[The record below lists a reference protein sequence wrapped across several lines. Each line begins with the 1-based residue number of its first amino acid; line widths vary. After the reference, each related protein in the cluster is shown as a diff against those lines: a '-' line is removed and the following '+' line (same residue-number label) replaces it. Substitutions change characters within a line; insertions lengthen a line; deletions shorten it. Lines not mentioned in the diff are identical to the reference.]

1 MPSWEPQLA
10 TIQQKLEAV
19 TKRGYV
25 ILSDGSHK
33 SITGAVTVHE
43 GVRMARQIM
52 ERGFLTTLETGVAFG
67 VSTLAICLA
76 LEEAGQSTS
85 VHFGVDPDQT
95 AVHKGA
101 ALSLLQEHGIAHRF
115 QLLEGCTHEVLPS
128 LLARGVKIDFAFVDG
143 WHTFDYT
150 LLDFFYV
157 DKLLRSG
164 GLVSFHDCHYGGVLA
179 RAKRKVINFALSHR
193 HYRLLSGR
201 RLTALLRTEQW
212 SDNYAS
218 SSFSSRI
225 MRSLNVR
232 LETGNLLTLKRLD
245 LWEPNYDYF
254 AKF

>member
-1 MPSWEPQLA
+1 MGSVESKLT
-10 TIQQKLEAV
+10 TIRQKLEAV

-25 ILSDGSHK
+25 ILSDGTHK
-33 SITGAVTVHE
+33 TITGAITVDE
-43 GVRMARQIM
+43 GVRMARQIL
-52 ERGFLTTLETGVAFG
+52 ERGFVTALETGVAFG

-76 LEEAGQSTS
+76 LEESGQSTS

-95 AVHKGA
+95 TVHRGA
-101 ALSLLQEHGIAHRF
+101 ALSLLQEHGVAHRF
-115 QLLEGCTHEVLPS
+115 QLLEGCTHEVLPA

-150 LLDFFYV
+150 LIEFFYI
-157 DKLLRSG
+157 DKILRSG
-164 GLVSFHDCHYGGVLA
+164 GLVSFHDCHYGGGLDKS
-179 RAKRKVINFALSHR
+179 KRKVISFALSHR

-201 RLTALLRTEQW
+201 RLTALLHTEQW

-218 SSFSSRI
+218 SRI
-225 MRSLNVR
+225 GSKFIRSLNLR
-232 LETGNLLTLKRLD
+232 LETGNLLTLERLD